1 MRPAVAALL
10 LSTGLPLLPW
20 GPEGHRLAAAASL
33 SSLPPGLRSWYAGRE
48 PELLLAALEPDLWKD
63 QDPSEV
69 GRHRIYSE
77 TYGGAARVPL
87 TTAEARS
94 QVGAWAFEQ
103 SGQLPWVIAERYALL
118 VKAFWSRRL
127 EAVVT
132 ASGWLCHYVAD
143 AQVPLHTT
151 RNRNGKLTGQKGV
164 HRRWEID
171 LLRQGVENLPDP
183 RLAVAPADLP
193 RAVSSW
199 VVESH
204 ALVQTLL
211 AADSATPRH
220 GLRGTASAEEGPWHE
235 QKAVA
240 ERQLRRSGERT
251 GDLLLA
257 AWVEAGRPSPR

>member
-1 MRPAVAALL
+1 MKPSVTALL
-10 LSTGLPLLPW
+10 LATGLPLLSW
-20 GPEGHRLAAAASL
+20 GPEGHRLAAEASL
-33 SSLPPGLRSWYAGRE
+33 STLPPGLQSWYAGRE
-48 PELLLAALEPDLWKD
+48 PEFLLAALEPDLWKD
-63 QDPSEV
+63 QDPAEV

-77 TYGGAARVPL
+77 TYGGAAQVPL
-87 TTAEARS
+87 TAAKARS
-94 QVGAWAFEQ
+94 QVSAWAFEQ
-103 SGQLPWVIAERYALL
+103 SGQLPWVVAERYALL
-118 VKAFWSRRL
+118 VKAFQSRRP

-132 ASGWLCHYVAD
+132 ASGWLGHYVAD

-171 LLRQGVENLPDP
+171 LLRQGVESLPDL
-183 RLAVAPADLP
+183 RLAAVPADLP

-204 ALVQTLL
+204 ALVPALL
-211 AADSATPRH
+211 AADSATPRQ
-220 GLRGTASAEEGPWHE
+220 GFRRSPSAEEGPWHE

-240 ERQLRRSGERT
+240 ERQLRRSAERT